1 MKKKLM
7 ALLLAVTVS
16 VPLMACGGSQAGQTS
31 EGASSAADETGEA
44 VAEAAESTSELTD
57 GKFAETQHITVEVWD
72 DGSQGS
78 ETSHETN
85 KFNKY
90 IKDQMLEQHNV
101 DVEFVAVPRSNE
113 TEQINNL
120 LAAGSAPDICYT
132 FDYATIQT
140 YADMG
145 GVADLS
151 EAVEKYKADLPNMWD
166 WLGETNIYW
175 DQDPT
180 TGSLWALE
188 GKMAVNN
195 RELSFIR
202 EDWLKKLG
210 LEVPTTTEEF
220 YQTIV
225 AFRDNADVLL
235 GKDADKMIPFSVSY
249 DVGWRAAMLIGSCLD
264 PDVTDKEYY
273 VKGFDDRLLTQN
285 GTKEA
290 IKLLNQWY
298 NEDLM
303 WDDFAL
309 YTSGDTTEDDM
320 IKAGYVGAFTHIWDM
335 PYRGGADSYQANLK
349 KHVGEDAAY
358 IPVDCFE
365 DKNGNYTKWSI
376 SQTDR
381 HIFFPATNDNLLASL
396 LYIDFISDPAT
407 IEYLQI
413 GDEGVNHKVNEEGA
427 VETLTATGDDK
438 QISGQNYYLT
448 ITVNGMK
455 LQDADATVKAIAY
468 NYPEIDPSYV
478 EQAYKLADTDKRV
491 NKNAKC
497 GSISAENG
505 MGTTL
510 SSKRDVLLDTAMSC
524 PVDQF
529 ESTWENGMNDYL
541 SAGGQAIQDERKQ
554 AWNNLYG
561 DAEMLPE

>member
-202 EDWLKKLG
+202 EDWLKKLD

-220 YQTIV
+220 YQTLV

-320 IKAGYVGAFTHIWDM
+320 IKAGYVGAFTHSWDM
-335 PYRGGADSYQANLK
+335 PYRNGADSYQANLK
-349 KHVGEDAAY
+349 KNVGEDAAY

-381 HIFFPATNDNLLASL
+381 HIFFPSTNDNLLASL

-413 GDEGVNHKVNEEGA
+413 GDEGINHKVNEEGA

-497 GSISAENG
+497 GSIAAENG

-541 SAGGQAIQDERKQ
+541 SAGGQAIQDEREQ

>member
-1 MKKKLM
+1 
-7 ALLLAVTVS
+7 
-16 VPLMACGGSQAGQTS
+16 
-31 EGASSAADETGEA
+31 
-44 VAEAAESTSELTD
+44 
-57 GKFAETQHITVEVWD
+57 
-72 DGSQGS
+72 
-78 ETSHETN
+78 
-85 KFNKY
+85 
-90 IKDQMLEQHNV
+90 
-101 DVEFVAVPRSNE
+101 
-113 TEQINNL
+113 
-120 LAAGSAPDICYT
+120 
-132 FDYATIQT
+132 
-140 YADMG
+140 
-145 GVADLS
+145 
-151 EAVEKYKADLPNMWD
+151 
-166 WLGETNIYW
+166 
-175 DQDPT
+175 
-180 TGSLWALE
+180 
-188 GKMAVNN
+188 
-195 RELSFIR
+195 
-202 EDWLKKLG
+202 
-210 LEVPTTTEEF
+210 
-220 YQTIV
+220 
-225 AFRDNADVLL
+225 
-235 GKDADKMIPFSVSY
+235 
-249 DVGWRAAMLIGSCLD
+249 MLIGSCLD

-349 KHVGEDAAY
+349 KNVGEDAAY

-381 HIFFPATNDNLLASL
+381 HIFFPSTNDNLLASL

-541 SAGGQAIQDERKQ
+541 SAGGQAIQDEREQ

>member
-31 EGASSAADETGEA
+31 EGASSVADETGEA
-44 VAEAAESTSELTD
+44 AAEAAESTSELTD

-132 FDYATIQT
+132 YDYATIQT

-202 EDWLKKLG
+202 EDWLKKLN

-220 YQTIV
+220 YQTLV

-320 IKAGYVGAFTHIWDM
+320 IKAGYVGAFTHSWDM
-335 PYRGGADSYQANLK
+335 PYRNGADSYQANLK
-349 KHVGEDAAY
+349 KNVGEDAAY

-427 VETLTATGDDK
+427 VETLTATGDDM
-438 QISGQNYYLT
+438 QISGQNFYLT
-448 ITVNGMK
+448 ITVNGLK

-478 EQAYKLADTDKRV
+478 EQAYKLADTDKRI

-497 GSISAENG
+497 GSIAAENG

-541 SAGGQAIQDERKQ
+541 SAGGQAIQDEREQ

>member
-1 MKKKLM
+1 
-7 ALLLAVTVS
+7 
-16 VPLMACGGSQAGQTS
+16 MACGGSQAGQTS

-44 VAEAAESTSELTD
+44 AAEAAESTSELTD

-132 FDYATIQT
+132 YDYATIQT

-202 EDWLKKLG
+202 EDWLKKLD

-220 YQTIV
+220 YQTLV

-320 IKAGYVGAFTHIWDM
+320 IKAGYVGAITHSWDM
-335 PYRGGADSYQANLK
+335 PYRNGADSYQANLK
-349 KHVGEDAAY
+349 KNVGEDAAY

-427 VETLTATGDDK
+427 VETLTATGDDM
-438 QISGQNYYLT
+438 QISGQNFYLT
-448 ITVNGMK
+448 ITVNGLK

-478 EQAYKLADTDKRV
+478 EQAYKLADTDKRI

-497 GSISAENG
+497 GSIAAENG

-541 SAGGQAIQDERKQ
+541 SAGGQAIQDEREQ

>member
-31 EGASSAADETGEA
+31 EGASSAVDETGEA
-44 VAEAAESTSELTD
+44 AAEAAESTSELTD

-132 FDYATIQT
+132 YDYATIQT

-166 WLGETNIYW
+166 WLGETNVYW

-202 EDWLKKLG
+202 
-210 LEVPTTTEEF
+210 
-220 YQTIV
+220 
-225 AFRDNADVLL
+225 
-235 GKDADKMIPFSVSY
+235 
-249 DVGWRAAMLIGSCLD
+249 
-264 PDVTDKEYY
+264 DVTDKEYY

-320 IKAGYVGAFTHIWDM
+320 IKAGYVGAFTHSWDM
-335 PYRGGADSYQANLK
+335 PYRNGADSYQANLK
-349 KHVGEDAAY
+349 KNVGEDAAY

-427 VETLTATGDDK
+427 VETLTATGDDM
-438 QISGQNYYLT
+438 QISGQNFYLT
-448 ITVNGMK
+448 ITVNGLK

-541 SAGGQAIQDERKQ
+541 SAGGQAIQDEREQ

>member
-202 EDWLKKLG
+202 EDWLKKLD

-220 YQTIV
+220 YQTLV

-320 IKAGYVGAFTHIWDM
+320 IKAGYVGAFTHSWDM
-335 PYRGGADSYQANLK
+335 PYRNGADSYQANLK
-349 KHVGEDAAY
+349 KNVGEDAAY

-381 HIFFPATNDNLLASL
+381 HIFFPSTNDNLLASL

-497 GSISAENG
+497 GSIAAENG

-541 SAGGQAIQDERKQ
+541 SAGGQAIQDEREQ

>member
-31 EGASSAADETGEA
+31 EGASSVADETGEA
-44 VAEAAESTSELTD
+44 AAEAAESTSELTD

-132 FDYATIQT
+132 YDYATIQT

-202 EDWLKKLG
+202 EDWLKKLD

-220 YQTIV
+220 YQTLV

-320 IKAGYVGAFTHIWDM
+320 IKAGYVGAFTHSWDM
-335 PYRGGADSYQANLK
+335 PYRNGADSYQANLK
-349 KHVGEDAAY
+349 KNVGEDAAY

-427 VETLTATGDDK
+427 VETLTATGDDM
-438 QISGQNYYLT
+438 QISGQNFYLT
-448 ITVNGMK
+448 ITVNGLK

-478 EQAYKLADTDKRV
+478 EQAYKLADTDKRI

-497 GSISAENG
+497 GSIAAENG

-541 SAGGQAIQDERKQ
+541 SAGGQAIQDEREQ

>member
-320 IKAGYVGAFTHIWDM
+320 IKA
-335 PYRGGADSYQANLK
+335 R
-349 KHVGEDAAY
+349 
-358 IPVDCFE
+358 
-365 DKNGNYTKWSI
+365 
-376 SQTDR
+376 
-381 HIFFPATNDNLLASL
+381 PA
-396 LYIDFISDPAT
+396 
-407 IEYLQI
+407 
-413 GDEGVNHKVNEEGA
+413 
-427 VETLTATGDDK
+427 
-438 QISGQNYYLT
+438 
-448 ITVNGMK
+448 M
-455 LQDADATVKAIAY
+455 
-468 NYPEIDPSYV
+468 
-478 EQAYKLADTDKRV
+478 
-491 NKNAKC
+491 
-497 GSISAENG
+497 
-505 MGTTL
+505 
-510 SSKRDVLLDTAMSC
+510 
-524 PVDQF
+524 
-529 ESTWENGMNDYL
+529 
-541 SAGGQAIQDERKQ
+541 
-554 AWNNLYG
+554 
-561 DAEMLPE
+561 

>member
-1 MKKKLM
+1 
-7 ALLLAVTVS
+7 
-16 VPLMACGGSQAGQTS
+16 
-31 EGASSAADETGEA
+31 
-44 VAEAAESTSELTD
+44 
-57 GKFAETQHITVEVWD
+57 
-72 DGSQGS
+72 
-78 ETSHETN
+78 
-85 KFNKY
+85 
-90 IKDQMLEQHNV
+90 MLEQHNV

-132 FDYATIQT
+132 YDYATIQT

-166 WLGETNIYW
+166 WLGETNVYW

-202 EDWLKKLG
+202 EDWLKKLD

-220 YQTIV
+220 YQTLV

-320 IKAGYVGAFTHIWDM
+320 IKAGYVGAFTHSWDM
-335 PYRGGADSYQANLK
+335 PYRNGADSYQANLK
-349 KHVGEDAAY
+349 KNVGEDAAY

-427 VETLTATGDDK
+427 VETLTATGDDM
-438 QISGQNYYLT
+438 QISGQNFYLT
-448 ITVNGMK
+448 ITVNGLK

-541 SAGGQAIQDERKQ
+541 SAGGQAIQDEREQ

>member
-31 EGASSAADETGEA
+31 EGASSVADETGEA
-44 VAEAAESTSELTD
+44 AAEAAESTSELTD

-202 EDWLKKLG
+202 EDWLKKLD

-220 YQTIV
+220 YQTLV

-320 IKAGYVGAFTHIWDM
+320 IKAGYVGAFTHSWDM
-335 PYRGGADSYQANLK
+335 PYRNGADSYQANLK
-349 KHVGEDAAY
+349 KNVGEDAAY

-381 HIFFPATNDNLLASL
+381 HIFFPSTNDNLLASL

-497 GSISAENG
+497 GSIAAENG

-541 SAGGQAIQDERKQ
+541 SAGGQAIQDEREQ

>member
-202 EDWLKKLG
+202 EDWLKKLD

-220 YQTIV
+220 YQTLV

-249 DVGWRAAMLIGSCLD
+249 DVDWRAAMLIGSCLD

-320 IKAGYVGAFTHIWDM
+320 IKAGYVGAFTHSWDM
-335 PYRGGADSYQANLK
+335 PYRNGADSYQANLK
-349 KHVGEDAAY
+349 KNVGEDAAY

-381 HIFFPATNDNLLASL
+381 HIFFPSTNDNLLASL

-497 GSISAENG
+497 GSIAAENG

-541 SAGGQAIQDERKQ
+541 SAGGQAIQDEREQ

>member
-1 MKKKLM
+1 MQMHQTGKADEKDNQKCSPQVWKKLIETI
-7 ALLLAVTVS
+7 LAKKRKRHQRT
-16 VPLMACGGSQAGQTS
+16 GSGQ
-31 EGASSAADETGEA
+31 
-44 VAEAAESTSELTD
+44 L
-57 GKFAETQHITVEVWD
+57 GKGKNIMVEVWD

-202 EDWLKKLG
+202 EDWLKKLD

-220 YQTIV
+220 YQTLV

-320 IKAGYVGAFTHIWDM
+320 IKAGYVGAFTHSWDM
-335 PYRGGADSYQANLK
+335 PYRNGADSYQANLK
-349 KHVGEDAAY
+349 KNVGEDAAY

-381 HIFFPATNDNLLASL
+381 HIFFPSTNDNLLASL

-497 GSISAENG
+497 GSIAAENG

-541 SAGGQAIQDERKQ
+541 SAGGQAIQDEREQ

>member
-31 EGASSAADETGEA
+31 EGASSAADETG
-44 VAEAAESTSELTD
+44 EAAESTSELTD

-132 FDYATIQT
+132 YDYATIQT

-202 EDWLKKLG
+202 EDWLKKLD

-220 YQTIV
+220 YQTLV

-320 IKAGYVGAFTHIWDM
+320 IKAGYVGAFTHSWDM
-335 PYRGGADSYQANLK
+335 PYRNGADSYQANLK
-349 KHVGEDAAY
+349 KNVGEDAAY

-427 VETLTATGDDK
+427 VETLTATGDDM
-438 QISGQNYYLT
+438 QISGQNFYLT
-448 ITVNGMK
+448 ITVNGLK

-478 EQAYKLADTDKRV
+478 EQAYKLADTDKRI

-497 GSISAENG
+497 GSIAAENG

-541 SAGGQAIQDERKQ
+541 SAGGQAIQDEREQ

>member
-1 MKKKLM
+1 
-7 ALLLAVTVS
+7 
-16 VPLMACGGSQAGQTS
+16 
-31 EGASSAADETGEA
+31 
-44 VAEAAESTSELTD
+44 
-57 GKFAETQHITVEVWD
+57 
-72 DGSQGS
+72 
-78 ETSHETN
+78 
-85 KFNKY
+85 
-90 IKDQMLEQHNV
+90 
-101 DVEFVAVPRSNE
+101 
-113 TEQINNL
+113 
-120 LAAGSAPDICYT
+120 
-132 FDYATIQT
+132 
-140 YADMG
+140 
-145 GVADLS
+145 
-151 EAVEKYKADLPNMWD
+151 
-166 WLGETNIYW
+166 
-175 DQDPT
+175 
-180 TGSLWALE
+180 
-188 GKMAVNN
+188 
-195 RELSFIR
+195 
-202 EDWLKKLG
+202 
-210 LEVPTTTEEF
+210 
-220 YQTIV
+220 
-225 AFRDNADVLL
+225 
-235 GKDADKMIPFSVSY
+235 
-249 DVGWRAAMLIGSCLD
+249 
-264 PDVTDKEYY
+264 
-273 VKGFDDRLLTQN
+273 
-285 GTKEA
+285 
-290 IKLLNQWY
+290 
-298 NEDLM
+298 M

-320 IKAGYVGAFTHIWDM
+320 IKAGYVGAFTHSWDM
-335 PYRGGADSYQANLK
+335 PYRNGADSYQANLK
-349 KHVGEDAAY
+349 KNVGEDAAY

-427 VETLTATGDDK
+427 VETLTATGDDM
-438 QISGQNYYLT
+438 QISGQNFYLT
-448 ITVNGMK
+448 ITVNGLK

-468 NYPEIDPSYV
+468 NYPEVDPSYV

-510 SSKRDVLLDTAMSC
+510 SSKRDILLDTAMSC

-541 SAGGQAIQDERKQ
+541 SAGGQAIQDEREQ

>member
-202 EDWLKKLG
+202 EDWLKKLD

-220 YQTIV
+220 YQTLV

-320 IKAGYVGAFTHIWDM
+320 IKAGYVGAFTHSWDM
-335 PYRGGADSYQANLK
+335 PYRNGADSYQANLK
-349 KHVGEDAAY
+349 KNVGEDAAY

-381 HIFFPATNDNLLASL
+381 HIFFPSTNDNLLASL

-497 GSISAENG
+497 GSIAAENG

-510 SSKRDVLLDTAMSC
+510 SSKRDVLLDTAMFC

-541 SAGGQAIQDERKQ
+541 SAGGQAIQDEREQ

>member
-44 VAEAAESTSELTD
+44 AAEAAESTSELTD

-132 FDYATIQT
+132 YDYATIQT

-202 EDWLKKLG
+202 EDWLKKLD

-220 YQTIV
+220 YQTLV

-320 IKAGYVGAFTHIWDM
+320 IKAGYVGAITHSWDM
-335 PYRGGADSYQANLK
+335 PYRNGADSYQANLK
-349 KHVGEDAAY
+349 KNVGEDAAY

-427 VETLTATGDDK
+427 VETLTATGDDM
-438 QISGQNYYLT
+438 QISGQNFYLT
-448 ITVNGMK
+448 ITVNGLK

-478 EQAYKLADTDKRV
+478 EQAYKLADTDKRI

-497 GSISAENG
+497 GSIAAENG

-541 SAGGQAIQDERKQ
+541 SAGGQAIQDEREQ

>member
-16 VPLMACGGSQAGQTS
+16 VPLMACGGSQTGQTS
-31 EGASSAADETGEA
+31 EGASSAADETGET

-132 FDYATIQT
+132 YDYATIQT

-166 WLGETNIYW
+166 WLGETNVYW

-202 EDWLKKLG
+202 EDWLKKLD

-220 YQTIV
+220 YQTLV

-320 IKAGYVGAFTHIWDM
+320 IKAGYVGAFTHSWDM
-335 PYRGGADSYQANLK
+335 PYRNGADSYQANLK
-349 KHVGEDAAY
+349 KNVGEDAAY

-427 VETLTATGDDK
+427 VETLTATGDDM
-438 QISGQNYYLT
+438 QISGQNFYLT
-448 ITVNGMK
+448 ITVNGLK

-468 NYPEIDPSYV
+468 NYPEVDPSYV

-541 SAGGQAIQDERKQ
+541 SAGGQAIQDEREQ

>member
-140 YADMG
+140 YANMG

-220 YQTIV
+220 YQTLV

-320 IKAGYVGAFTHIWDM
+320 IKAGYVGAFTHSWDM
-335 PYRGGADSYQANLK
+335 PYRNGADSYQANLK
-349 KHVGEDAAY
+349 KNVGEDAAY

-381 HIFFPATNDNLLASL
+381 HIFFPSTNDNLLASL

-497 GSISAENG
+497 GSIAAENG

-541 SAGGQAIQDERKQ
+541 SAGGQAIQDEREQ